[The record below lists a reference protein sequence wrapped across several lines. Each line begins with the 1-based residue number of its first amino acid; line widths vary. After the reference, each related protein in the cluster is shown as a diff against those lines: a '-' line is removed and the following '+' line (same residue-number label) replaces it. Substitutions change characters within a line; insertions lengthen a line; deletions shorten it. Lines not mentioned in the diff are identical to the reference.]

1 MSMTIEVRRLT
12 VSYGGIRAVRN
23 VSFTV
28 AAGSIATIIGA
39 NGAGKSTI
47 LNALS
52 GLRTAA
58 SGSIELDGRDITNLP
73 PHERVHLGLAQVPE
87 GRRLF
92 GRMTVA
98 ENLEIGAFTCRNPAT
113 SRQTLERVLDLFPR
127 LRERYRQLAGT
138 LSGGEQQMVAMG
150 RAMMAEP
157 QALLLDEPT
166 MGLGPQLVDMVLASI
181 QTINELGVTVLLV
194 EQNAFRALEIA
205 ERAFV
210 LEFGEIAM
218 EGRGAVILDDPRVR
232 TAYLGFDA

>member
-1 MSMTIEVRRLT
+1 MSMTIDVRRLT

-28 AAGSIATIIGA
+28 VRGSIATIIGA

-47 LNALS
+47 LNALC
-52 GLRTAA
+52 GLRSPV
-58 SGSIELDGRDITNLP
+58 SGSVELDGRDITDLP
-73 PHERVHLGLAQVPE
+73 PHERVRLGLAQVPE

-98 ENLEIGAFTCRNPAT
+98 ENLEIGAFTRRGSAT
-113 SRQTLERVLDLFPR
+113 AGQTLERVLELFPR

-166 MGLGPQLVDMVLASI
+166 MGLAPQLVDMVLASI
-181 QTINELGVTVLLV
+181 QAINELGVTVLLV

-210 LEFGEIAM
+210 LESGEIAM
-218 EGRGAVILDDPRVR
+218 QGQGAALLDDPRVR
-232 TAYLGFDA
+232 TAYLGYDA

>member
-1 MSMTIEVRRLT
+1 MSMAIEARRLT
-12 VSYGGIRAVRN
+12 VSYGGIRAVRD

-39 NGAGKSTI
+39 NGAGKSTV
-47 LNALS
+47 LNALC
-52 GLRTAA
+52 GLRAA
-58 SGSIELDGRDITNLP
+58 AGAVELDGQDITHLP
-73 PHERVHLGLAQVPE
+73 PHERVRRGLAQVPE

-98 ENLEIGAFTCRNPAT
+98 ENLEIGAFSRRSPAA
-113 SRQTLERVLDLFPR
+113 SRATLERVLDLFPR
-127 LRERYRQLAGT
+127 LKERYRQLAGT
-138 LSGGEQQMVAMG
+138 LSGGEQQMVAIG

-166 MGLGPQLVDMVLASI
+166 MGLGPQLVDMVLAAI
-181 QTINELGVTVLLV
+181 QAINARGVTVLLV

-210 LEFGEIAM
+210 LESGEIAM
-218 EGRGAVILDDPRVR
+218 AGRSDAILDDPRVR
-232 TAYLGFDA
+232 TAYLGYDA